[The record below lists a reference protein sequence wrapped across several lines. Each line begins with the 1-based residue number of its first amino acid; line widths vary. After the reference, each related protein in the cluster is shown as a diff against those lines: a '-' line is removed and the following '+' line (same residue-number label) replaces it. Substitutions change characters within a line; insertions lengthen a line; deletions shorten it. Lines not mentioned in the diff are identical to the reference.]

1 MMPDPSSA
9 IHAQRI
15 QQLSIDHDRLD
26 GPVPGRRA
34 AAAGRA
40 RTAATGRRWRFGLL
54 RARAA

>member
-1 MMPDPSSA
+1 MMFDPSSA
-9 IHAQRI
+9 IIALRI
-15 QQLSIDHDRLD
+15 QQLSFDHVRLD
-26 GPVPGRRA
+26 GPVAGRRA